1 MKKQKAP
8 KTQEEKLMEE
18 KEKAIEIARQLGYF
32 KINPNLRE
40 EIYEAKTPIAVDRI
54 LRTCRRA
61 S

>member
-1 MKKQKAP
+1 M
-8 KTQEEKLMEE
+8 QEEKLMKE

-32 KINPNLRE
+32 KINPNIRE
-40 EIYEAKTPIAVDRI
+40 DIYKAKTPIAIDRI

>member
-1 MKKQKAP
+1 
-8 KTQEEKLMEE
+8 MEE

-32 KINPNLRE
+32 KINPYIRE
-40 EIYEAKTPIAVDRI
+40 EIYEAKTPIAIDRI

>member
-32 KINPNLRE
+32 KINPYIRE
-40 EIYEAKTPIAVDRI
+40 EIYEAKTSIAI